1 MRIIE
6 CVTNISEGRDKS
18 IINSVAD
25 SVRNIIGVKL
35 LDVDS
40 GEATN
45 RTVFTF
51 VGEAN
56 LVCEAAFRLIET
68 ASKLIDMKNQK
79 GEHSRIGAT
88 DVCPLI
94 PISGISIEECI
105 QLSKKLAERVGNEL
119 RIPIYLYEHAATSP
133 QRKNLADIRKGEYE
147 GLSEKIKLPEWKPDY
162 GPTIFNSKSGAT
174 VIGVRD
180 FLIAYNVNL
189 NTTDQKL
196 ANEIAFRIREQGR
209 VKRDSD
215 GNILRNKNGESI
227 KIPGTLKNVKAVG
240 WFIKEYNQAQIS
252 INLTNFKITPPHV
265 AFEECVKEANSL
277 GLRVTGS
284 EIIGLIPKEAM
295 LIAGRYFLEKQGKSP
310 GLPENNL
317 IEIAIQSLGLSDI
330 SLFEPNKKIIEN
342 VLEENVNSLNNLTVR
357 QFVDELSTDSPA
369 PGGGSAAALSGSIAA
384 GLVAM
389 VANLTVGK
397 KGYESVFDEMKN
409 ISVSAQKLKDELLLL
424 VDEDTNAFNKL
435 MEAARLPKKSEEEI
449 NKRNKLIEETTL
461 YASEV
466 PLRTME
472 KSFEVLSLAKIVS
485 EKGNKNSNS
494 DAGVAILLSRSAI
507 KGGAMNVEINLKE
520 LQESEQKKSI
530 QNKMKNIL
538 QKTN

>member
-6 CVTNISEGRDKS
+6 CVPNISEGRDKS

-68 ASKLIDMKNQK
+68 ASRLIDMKNQK
-79 GEHSRIGAT
+79 GEHPRIGAT

-94 PISGISIEECI
+94 PISGILIEECI
-105 QLSKKLAERVGNEL
+105 QLSKKLAERVGSEL
-119 RIPIYLYEHAATSP
+119 GIPVYLYEHAATSP

-209 VKRDSD
+209 AKRDSD

-265 AFEECVKEANSL
+265 AFEECVKEANSH

-310 GLPENNL
+310 GLPEKNL

-342 VLEENVNSLNNLTVR
+342 VLEENVSSLNNLTVR

-409 ISVSAQKLKDELLLL
+409 ISISAQKLKDELLLL

-435 MEAARLPKKSEEEI
+435 MEAIRLPKKSEEEI

-520 LQESEQKKSI
+520 LQESEQKKTI
-530 QNKMKNIL
+530 QNKMENIL
-538 QKTN
+538 QKNN

>member
-119 RIPIYLYEHAATSP
+119 GIPIYLYEHAATSP

-485 EKGNKNSNS
+485 EIGNKNSNS

-530 QNKMKNIL
+530 QNKMENIL

>member
-119 RIPIYLYEHAATSP
+119 GIPIYLYEHAATSP

-530 QNKMKNIL
+530 QNKMENIL

>member
-435 MEAARLPKKSEEEI
+435 MEAIRLPKKSEEEI
-449 NKRNKLIEETTL
+449 SKRNKLIEETTL

-530 QNKMKNIL
+530 QNKMENIL

>member
-466 PLRTME
+466 PLQTME

-485 EKGNKNSNS
+485 EIGNKNSNS

-530 QNKMKNIL
+530 QNKMENIL

>member
-485 EKGNKNSNS
+485 EIGNKNSNS

-530 QNKMKNIL
+530 QNKMENIL

>member
-409 ISVSAQKLKDELLLL
+409 ISISAQKLKDELLLL

-435 MEAARLPKKSEEEI
+435 MEAIRLPKKSEEEI
-449 NKRNKLIEETTL
+449 SKRNKLIEETTL

-466 PLRTME
+466 PLQTME
-472 KSFEVLSLAKIVS
+472 K
-485 EKGNKNSNS
+485 
-494 DAGVAILLSRSAI
+494 
-507 KGGAMNVEINLKE
+507 
-520 LQESEQKKSI
+520 
-530 QNKMKNIL
+530 
-538 QKTN
+538 

>member
-435 MEAARLPKKSEEEI
+435 MEAIRLPKKSEEEI

>member
-409 ISVSAQKLKDELLLL
+409 ISISAQKLKDELLLL

-435 MEAARLPKKSEEEI
+435 MEAIRLPKKSEEEI

>member
-409 ISVSAQKLKDELLLL
+409 ISISAQKLKDELLLL

-435 MEAARLPKKSEEEI
+435 MEAIRLPKKSEEEI
-449 NKRNKLIEETTL
+449 SKRNKLIEETTL

-466 PLRTME
+466 PLQTME

>member
-6 CVTNISEGRDKS
+6 CVPNISEGRDKS

-68 ASKLIDMKNQK
+68 ASRLIDMKNQK
-79 GEHSRIGAT
+79 GEHPRIGAT

-105 QLSKKLAERVGNEL
+105 QLSKKLAERVGSEL
-119 RIPIYLYEHAATSP
+119 GIPVYLYEHAATSP

-147 GLSEKIKLPEWKPDY
+147 RLSEKIKLPEWKPDY

-209 VKRDSD
+209 AKRDSD

-310 GLPENNL
+310 GLPEKNL

-520 LQESEQKKSI
+520 LQESKQKKSI
-530 QNKMKNIL
+530 QNKMENIL

>member
-530 QNKMKNIL
+530 QNKMENIL

>member
-6 CVTNISEGRDKS
+6 CVPNISEGRDKS
-18 IINSVAD
+18 IINSVAE
-25 SVRNIIGVKL
+25 SVRNVNGVKL

-51 VGEAN
+51 VGEAY

-68 ASKLIDMKNQK
+68 ATKLIDMKNQK

-119 RIPIYLYEHAATSP
+119 GIPIYLYEHAATSP

-162 GPTIFNSKSGAT
+162 GPIIFNSKSGAT

-209 VKRDSD
+209 AKRDSD
-215 GNILRNKNGESI
+215 GNILRSVNGESI

-310 GLPENNL
+310 GLPEKNL

-409 ISVSAQKLKDELLLL
+409 ISISAQKLKDELLLL

-435 MEAARLPKKSEEEI
+435 MEAVRLPKKSEEEI

-530 QNKMKNIL
+530 QNKMENIL

>member
-435 MEAARLPKKSEEEI
+435 MEAIRLPKKSEEEI
-449 NKRNKLIEETTL
+449 SKRNKLIEETTL

-466 PLRTME
+466 PLQTME

>member
-485 EKGNKNSNS
+485 EIGNKNSNS

>member
-6 CVTNISEGRDKS
+6 CVPNISEGRDKS

-68 ASKLIDMKNQK
+68 ASRLIDMKNQK
-79 GEHSRIGAT
+79 GEHPRIGAT

-94 PISGISIEECI
+94 PISGILIEECI
-105 QLSKKLAERVGNEL
+105 QLSKKLAERVGSEL
-119 RIPIYLYEHAATSP
+119 GIPVYLYEHAATSP

-209 VKRDSD
+209 AKRDSD

-265 AFEECVKEANSL
+265 AFEECVKEANSH

-310 GLPENNL
+310 GLPEKNL

-342 VLEENVNSLNNLTVR
+342 VLEENVSSLNNLTVR

-409 ISVSAQKLKDELLLL
+409 ISISAQKLKDELLLL

-435 MEAARLPKKSEEEI
+435 MEAIRLPKKSEEEI

-520 LQESEQKKSI
+520 LQESEQKKTI
-530 QNKMKNIL
+530 QNKMENIL

>member
-435 MEAARLPKKSEEEI
+435 MEAIRLPKKSEEEI

-466 PLRTME
+466 PLQTME

>member
-409 ISVSAQKLKDELLLL
+409 ISISAQKLKDELLLL

-435 MEAARLPKKSEEEI
+435 MEAIRLPKKSEEEI

-466 PLRTME
+466 PLQTME

>member
-6 CVTNISEGRDKS
+6 CVPNISEGRDKS

-119 RIPIYLYEHAATSP
+119 GIPIYLYEHAATSP

-209 VKRDSD
+209 AKRDSD

-342 VLEENVNSLNNLTVR
+342 VLEENLNSLNNLTVR

-530 QNKMKNIL
+530 QNKMENIL

>member
-6 CVTNISEGRDKS
+6 CVPNISEGRDKS

-68 ASKLIDMKNQK
+68 ASRLIDMKNQK
-79 GEHSRIGAT
+79 GEHPRIGAT

-105 QLSKKLAERVGNEL
+105 QLSKKLAERVGSEL
-119 RIPIYLYEHAATSP
+119 GIPVYLYEHAAASP

-147 GLSEKIKLPEWKPDY
+147 RLSEKIKLPEWKPDY

-209 VKRDSD
+209 AKRDSD

-310 GLPENNL
+310 GLPEKNL

-342 VLEENVNSLNNLTVR
+342 VLEENVSSLNNLTVR

-409 ISVSAQKLKDELLLL
+409 ISISAQKLKDELLLL

-435 MEAARLPKKSEEEI
+435 MEAIRLPKKSEEEI
-449 NKRNKLIEETTL
+449 SKRNKLIEETTL

-520 LQESEQKKSI
+520 LQESEQKKTI
-530 QNKMKNIL
+530 QNKMENIL

>member
-409 ISVSAQKLKDELLLL
+409 ISISAQKLKDELLLL

-435 MEAARLPKKSEEEI
+435 MEAIRLPKKSEEEI

-530 QNKMKNIL
+530 QNKMENIL

>member
-435 MEAARLPKKSEEEI
+435 MEAIRLPKKSEEEI

-466 PLRTME
+466 PLQTME

-485 EKGNKNSNS
+485 EIGNKNSNS

>member
-409 ISVSAQKLKDELLLL
+409 ISISAQKLKDELLLL

-466 PLRTME
+466 PLQTME

-530 QNKMKNIL
+530 QNKMENIL

>member
-1 MRIIE
+1 MHIIE
-6 CVTNISEGRDKS
+6 CVPNISEGRDKS

-119 RIPIYLYEHAATSP
+119 GIPIYLYEHAATSP

-209 VKRDSD
+209 AKRDSD

-342 VLEENVNSLNNLTVR
+342 VLEENVNSLNNLTIR

-530 QNKMKNIL
+530 QNKMENIL

>member
-466 PLRTME
+466 PLQTME

>member
-409 ISVSAQKLKDELLLL
+409 ISISAQKLKDELLLL

-466 PLRTME
+466 PLQTME

-485 EKGNKNSNS
+485 EIGNKNSNS

-530 QNKMKNIL
+530 QNKMENIL